1 MSILWLLNSRL
12 LIGMVMLGF
21 RLPTNR
27 RGERSHSIPKYYN
40 HAIALS
46 PFNLTQTR
54 LPSAQGSLIAL
65 LLCHPCQFS
74 HQLGDMRPVGDVT
87 IFFNQRDRTFSP
99 QPNPNAIALSP
110 FNLT

>member
-1 MSILWLLNSRL
+1 MNSRL

-54 LPSAQGSLIAL
+54 LNSLPSTS
-65 LLCHPCQFS
+65 PK
-74 HQLGDMRPVGDVT
+74 
-87 IFFNQRDRTFSP
+87 RDRILSF
-99 QPNPNAIALSP
+99 QPKLNYDRAIFLVSFYHKEIYTPIASMGKH
-110 FNLT
+110 